1 MTTKTRYLTFNPALA
16 EEGYSAFDFREEG
29 GTSGGELPLEHQWNV
44 WLLTTLTD
52 AKASYKESTK
62 KIASVGTID
71 EFWALHGQLPQPS
84 ELLDQRMITA
94 DGMQIDAIMF
104 FKDGIAPQWEDP
116 KNANGGHLQFQ
127 IRPSVG
133 GAQFDEYWNQLILGV
148 VGGTLEPKGLIT
160 GIRLVDKLQGPKSSG
175 FCAFGFQRL
184 SIIQSSIFLPAHW
197 RRLLVHGHL
206 RLEVWFEGSSKKGEA
221 DAVMQLKGNVERCMA
236 TKVNG
241 VLGVAPPS
249 EIRFHR
255 QRTKA
260 RP

>member
-175 FCAFGFQRL
+175 
-184 SIIQSSIFLPAHW
+184 
-197 RRLLVHGHL
+197 HL